1 MTPAYISLLPLHLT
15 FSVLLMRTLHW
26 KFLVFSLFYL
36 KHSIGFSM
44 VFSFINSRVMEL
56 MVTSLNVLN
65 RFQTTGVNEL
75 FSMVNR
81 QSGNPLQ
88 LVYRKVRL
96 IYINDFPLGL
106 TTNVKLFADDTLLF
120 SVVNNASVSASR
132 LNNDLVKIQD
142 WAFNWKMSFNPD
154 PTKQVKEVIFS
165 KKHFFWYPYFS
176 TIQLF
181 TN

>member
-26 KFLVFSLFYL
+26 KFLAFSLFYL

-44 VFSFINSRVMEL
+44 VFSRVMEL

-81 QSGNPLQ
+81 QSGNRLQ

-106 TTNVKLFADDTLLF
+106 TTNVKLFANDTLLF

-165 KKHFFWYPYFS
+165 KKRFFWYPYFS

>member
-26 KFLVFSLFYL
+26 KFLAFSLFYL

-44 VFSFINSRVMEL
+44 VFSRVMEL

-81 QSGNPLQ
+81 QSGNRLQ
-88 LVYRKVRL
+88 LV
-96 IYINDFPLGL
+96 
-106 TTNVKLFADDTLLF
+106 
-120 SVVNNASVSASR
+120 
-132 LNNDLVKIQD
+132 
-142 WAFNWKMSFNPD
+142 
-154 PTKQVKEVIFS
+154 
-165 KKHFFWYPYFS
+165 
-176 TIQLF
+176 
-181 TN
+181 